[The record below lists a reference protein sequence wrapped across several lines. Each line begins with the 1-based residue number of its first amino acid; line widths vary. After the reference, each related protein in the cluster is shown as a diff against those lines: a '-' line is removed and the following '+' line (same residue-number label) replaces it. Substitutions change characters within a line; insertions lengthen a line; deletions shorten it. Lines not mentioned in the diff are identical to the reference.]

1 MPSTQSFLYDAD
13 EDPYFVGNYREKDES
28 DSESSSDTSSENEEN
43 DVESD
48 CYYDMNNIE
57 SDQEPAAFGSPTTNQ
72 QQEED
77 SSDDEPS
84 PWLNSKA
91 KQRVIKELKDE
102 TSSIT

>member
-57 SDQEPAAFGSPTTNQ
+57 SDQEPAAFGSPTTK
-72 QQEED
+72 
-77 SSDDEPS
+77 
-84 PWLNSKA
+84 L
-91 KQRVIKELKDE
+91 
-102 TSSIT
+102 